1 MRPALGGSGGYWS
14 SQNQRRATK
23 KSISE
28 ACPEP
33 SYQDNNATAH
43 KHYTPSASDNEHF
56 ADFLEPAIDGPPSPA
71 RIRALSNK
79 VKQASISERHV
90 SQQTTSSGSSS
101 LLSLGSIDR
110 RPSWDQTLESFS
122 LSRKSSTRSTTS
134 SMRERPESVQAI
146 GKAIFNR
153 KTKLRRESLVN
164 STDMAPDS
172 TGERSRAPSVTKE
185 LSFSSMNI
193 FNRRRTVQA
202 PEEALSQKR
211 PQISS
216 PFNFQHVAQI
226 QREQVPNLERSSQV
240 PSQNEW
246 SAARASEIPTI
257 GASRGIQAEDLRV
270 PNFSSKATRPHD
282 DDEVAPHVVPHRRE
296 NSVVR
301 PPSWHK
307 SPPRPMVKH
316 SRSQDQIP
324 GVPPPRP
331 PRSPTDLDLNF
342 DLTAPVPPPRSSSR
356 PSVPSSPRRD
366 SEALGNIMS
375 DRAQAMK
382 GFQFPPPLPLHTEA
396 SSPPPTS
403 QGPSSPTT
411 TAERRYSRIF
421 MPSPMEN
428 PNWPLT
434 CPLHNASVSTFE
446 GGLPDVP
453 EEEEHHGLPKRSRAS
468 IRSNNSSLR
477 GSQSVPAL
485 RKASVSEYSSH
496 DRTLSRE
503 STIFGHFDLAAAQRA
518 EREAMEEAQDDSDPL
533 PRDIWEDVIDYC
545 YEHEAEAHCD
555 YDWDRPSIDMGREPT
570 FLFTEDETDDGPFFR
585 TTSDHF
591 EIPALSPCSHLSV
604 GSAQDAQ
611 EAITP
616 TISAS
621 GTKSPTRSNF
631 SLPRRDAAQP
641 QRLLHERTTSQAS
654 ASKEPQGFTLS
665 PSMLIPNDYQQEML
679 AHQRESLEDAE
690 GLGQA
695 VTWEEPTMTAEGP
708 NLFVPI
714 RASNSTTA
722 SAMSSRS
729 NFDRHISTTSS
740 TSTDYTRMTMST
752 GSVNIEDYLPKDD
765 APRAFSTEEAEP
777 AQAATAVPNHARSQ
791 SIAGLLNSMDSR
803 PLSRGNHSSDPN
815 LDRLHSAKRQV
826 GRGRSRTLSS
836 SPPPPGQYA
845 LFPRP
850 ANLN

>member
-1 MRPALGGSGGYWS
+1 MSEAGPDPSHQDSTSPALKHYAPSGSG
-14 SQNQRRATK
+14 
-23 KSISE
+23 
-28 ACPEP
+28 
-33 SYQDNNATAH
+33 
-43 KHYTPSASDNEHF
+43 NEYF
-56 ADFLEPAIDGPPSPA
+56 DDFLEPAIDGPPSPA

-79 VKQASISERHV
+79 VKQASVSERHV

-101 LLSLGSIDR
+101 LLSLGSVDR
-110 RPSWDQTLESFS
+110 RPSWDQALESFS

-164 STDMAPDS
+164 SGGSSVYSTDMAPDS

-185 LSFSSMNI
+185 HTLSGMNF

-226 QREQVPNLERSSQV
+226 QRDQVPTLEQSSQV
-240 PSQNEW
+240 LPQNEW
-246 SAARASEIPTI
+246 SAARASEMPAM
-257 GASRGIQAEDLRV
+257 GASKGIMAEDLRV

-282 DDEVAPHVVPHRRE
+282 DDDIAPHVVPHRRE
-296 NSVVR
+296 NSIVR

-324 GVPPPRP
+324 GAPPPRP

-342 DLTAPVPPPRSSSR
+342 DLTPPVPPPRSSSR
-356 PSVPSSPRRD
+356 PSVPRRD
-366 SEALGNIMS
+366 SEALGNIMT
-375 DRAQAMK
+375 DRSQGLS
-382 GFQFPPPLPLHTEA
+382 GFRFPPPLSIHTDA
-396 SSPPPTS
+396 NSPPSTS
-403 QGPSSPTT
+403 QGPSSPTA
-411 TAERRYSRIF
+411 TAERRYSRF
-421 MPSPMEN
+421 FLPSPTET

-446 GGLPDVP
+446 AGLPDVP
-453 EEEEHHGLPKRSRAS
+453 EEEEQHGLPKRSRAS
-468 IRSNNSSLR
+468 IRSTNSSLR

-485 RKASVSEYSSH
+485 RKASVSDYSSH
-496 DRTLSRE
+496 DRSLSRE
-503 STIFGHFDLAAAQRA
+503 STIFGHFDMAAAERA
-518 EREAMEEAQDDSDPL
+518 EREAMENTQDDSDPL

-570 FLFTEDETDDGPFFR
+570 FLFTEDENDDGTFFR
-585 TTSDHF
+585 PTSDHF

-631 SLPRRDAAQP
+631 SLPRRDGGQP
-641 QRLLHERTTSQAS
+641 QRLLHVRTTSQAS
-654 ASKEPQGFTLS
+654 VAKEGFTLS
-665 PSMLIPNDYQQEML
+665 PSMLIPTDYHQEML
-679 AHQRESLEDAE
+679 AHQNERFEESE

-695 VTWEEPTMTAEGP
+695 VTWEEPTMTADGA

-740 TSTDYTRMTMST
+740 TNTDYTRMTMST
-752 GSVNIEDYLPKDD
+752 SSVNIEDYLPKDD
-765 APRAFSTEEAEP
+765 APRAITKDDPETS
-777 AQAATAVPNHARSQ
+777 QASAAIPHARSQ
-791 SIAGLLNSMDSR
+791 SIAGLLNSMDSS

-815 LDRLHSAKRQV
+815 LDKLRSAKRQV
-826 GRGRSRTLSS
+826 GRGRARTLSS

-850 ANLN
+850 ANLK

>member
-1 MRPALGGSGGYWS
+1 MRAALGGSGGYWS
-14 SQNQRRATK
+14 SQNQRRSTK

-28 ACPEP
+28 AGPES
-33 SYQDNNATAH
+33 SYQDNTATAH
-43 KHYTPSASDNEHF
+43 KHYAPLTADNENF

-79 VKQASISERHV
+79 VKQASVSERHV

-101 LLSLGSIDR
+101 LLSLGSFDH
-110 RPSWDQTLESFS
+110 RPSWDQALESLS

-153 KTKLRRESLVN
+153 KTRLRRESLVTGGGSVY

-172 TGERSRAPSVTKE
+172 TVERSRAPSVTKE
-185 LSFSSMNI
+185 HTLSSMNI

-202 PEEALSQKR
+202 PEEALPQRR

-226 QREQVPNLERSSQV
+226 QRDQVPTIERSSQV
-240 PSQNEW
+240 PQQNEW
-246 SAARASEIPTI
+246 SA
-257 GASRGIQAEDLRV
+257 GASKGIQAEDLRV

-282 DDEVAPHVVPHRRE
+282 DDDIAPHVVPHRRE

-307 SPPRPMVKH
+307 SPPRPLVKH

-324 GVPPPRP
+324 GMAPPRP
-331 PRSPTDLDLNF
+331 PRSPTDVDLNLNF
-342 DLTAPVPPPRSSSR
+342 DLPPPIPPPRSSSR
-356 PSVPSSPRRD
+356 PSVPRRD
-366 SEALGNIMS
+366 SEALGNIMA
-375 DRAQAMK
+375 DRAQAMS
-382 GFQFPPPLPLHTEA
+382 GFRFPPPLPLHA
-396 SSPPPTS
+396 DAGSPPPTS
-403 QGPSSPTT
+403 HGPSSPTAG
-411 TAERRYSRIF
+411 AERRYSRIF
-421 MPSPMEN
+421 LSSPTET

-434 CPLHNASVSTFE
+434 APLHNASVSTFE
-446 GGLPDVP
+446 AGLPDVP
-453 EEEEHHGLPKRSRAS
+453 EEEEQHGLPKRSRAS

-485 RKASVSEYSSH
+485 RKASVSDYSSH

-503 STIFGHFDLAAAQRA
+503 SSIFGHFDMAAAQRA
-518 EREAMEEAQDDSDPL
+518 EREAMEDAQDDSDPL

-545 YEHEAEAHCD
+545 YEHEAEADCD
-555 YDWDRPSIDMGREPT
+555 YDWDRPSIDMDREPT
-570 FLFTEDETDDGPFFR
+570 FLLTEDDNDEGAFFR
-585 TTSDHF
+585 PTSDHF

-631 SLPRRDAAQP
+631 SLPRRDCVQP
-641 QRLLHERTTSQAS
+641 RRSLHVRTTSQTS
-654 ASKEPQGFTLS
+654 TSKEAQGFIIS
-665 PSMLIPNDYQQEML
+665 PSMLIPADYQQEML
-679 AHQRESLEDAE
+679 AHQNERFEDNE
-690 GLGQA
+690 CLGQA
-695 VTWEEPTMTAEGP
+695 VTWEEPTMTAEGS

-740 TSTDYTRMTMST
+740 TNTDYTRMTMST
-752 GSVNIEDYLPKDD
+752 SSVNIEDYLPKDD
-765 APRAFSTEEAEP
+765 APRAIPMEDLETSQASTAM
-777 AQAATAVPNHARSQ
+777 PNHARSQ

-850 ANLN
+850 ANLK

>member
-1 MRPALGGSGGYWS
+1 MRTALGGSGGYWS

-33 SYQDNNATAH
+33 SYQDNTSTPH
-43 KHYTPSASDNEHF
+43 KHFAPLTSDNENF

-79 VKQASISERHV
+79 VKQASVSERHV

-101 LLSLGSIDR
+101 LLSLGSFDR
-110 RPSWDQTLESFS
+110 RPSWDIPLESFS

-153 KTKLRRESLVN
+153 KTKLRRESLVT
-164 STDMAPDS
+164 STDMAPDT

-185 LSFSSMNI
+185 HALSSMNI

-226 QREQVPNLERSSQV
+226 QREQVPSLDRSSQV
-240 PSQNEW
+240 PP
-246 SAARASEIPTI
+246 RASEIPAMGT
-257 GASRGIQAEDLRV
+257 SRGIQVEDLRV

-282 DDEVAPHVVPHRRE
+282 DDEVAPDVVPHRRE
-296 NSVVR
+296 NSIVR

-307 SPPRPMVKH
+307 SPPRPTVKH

-331 PRSPTDLDLNF
+331 PRSPTGLDLNF
-342 DLTAPVPPPRSSSR
+342 DLMPPVPPPRSSSR
-356 PSVPSSPRRD
+356 PSIPSVGRRD
-366 SEALGNIMS
+366 SEALGNTVN
-375 DRAQAMK
+375 DRAQAMS
-382 GFQFPPPLPLHTEA
+382 GFRFPPPLPLHTEA

-403 QGPSSPTT
+403 QGPSSPTAT
-411 TAERRYSRIF
+411 NERRYSRIF
-421 MPSPMEN
+421 LPSPTET

-453 EEEEHHGLPKRSRAS
+453 EEEEHHGLPRRSRAS

-503 STIFGHFDLAAAQRA
+503 STIFGHFDLAAVQRA
-518 EREAMEEAQDDSDPL
+518 EREAMEDAQDDSDPL

-585 TTSDHF
+585 TTSEHF

-631 SLPRRDAAQP
+631 SLPRRDCAQP
-641 QRLLHERTTSQAS
+641 QRLLHERTTSQVS
-654 ASKEPQGFTLS
+654 ASKEPQGYTLS

-679 AHQRESLEDAE
+679 AHQNERFEETE

-695 VTWEEPTMTAEGP
+695 VTWEEPTMTADGS

-714 RASNSTTA
+714 RASSSTTA

-740 TSTDYTRMTMST
+740 TNTDYTRMTMST

-765 APRAFSTEEAEP
+765 APRAITTDDSETS
-777 AQAATAVPNHARSQ
+777 QTAAAAAAAVPNHARSQ

-815 LDRLHSAKRQV
+815 LDKLHSAKRQV
-826 GRGRSRTLSS
+826 GRGRSRTLSA

-850 ANLN
+850 AGLK

>member
-1 MRPALGGSGGYWS
+1 MRTALGGSGGYWS

-185 LSFSSMNI
+185 LSLSSMNI

-296 NSVVR
+296 NSVAR

-342 DLTAPVPPPRSSSR
+342 DLTPPVPPPRSSSR
-356 PSVPSSPRRD
+356 PSVPSVPRRD

-396 SSPPPTS
+396 NSPPPTS
-403 QGPSSPTT
+403 QGPSSPTA

-421 MPSPMEN
+421 MPSPTEN

-446 GGLPDVP
+446 AGLPDVP

-518 EREAMEEAQDDSDPL
+518 EREAMDEAQDDSDPL

-631 SLPRRDAAQP
+631 SLPRRDGAQS

-740 TSTDYTRMTMST
+740 TNTDYTRMTMST

-765 APRAFSTEEAEP
+765 APRAISTEDAEP
-777 AQAATAVPNHARSQ
+777 AQAATAVPSHARSQ

-850 ANLN
+850 ANLK

>member
-1 MRPALGGSGGYWS
+1 MRTALGGSGGYWS

-79 VKQASISERHV
+79 VKQASFSERHV

-153 KTKLRRESLVN
+153 KTKLRRESLVT
-164 STDMAPDS
+164 STDMVPDS

-185 LSFSSMNI
+185 HSLSSMNI

-240 PSQNEW
+240 PPQNEW
-246 SAARASEIPTI
+246 SAVRASEIPTI

-282 DDEVAPHVVPHRRE
+282 DDDVAPHVVPHRRE

-331 PRSPTDLDLNF
+331 PRSPTGLDLNF
-342 DLTAPVPPPRSSSR
+342 DLQPPVPPPRSSSR
-356 PSVPSSPRRD
+356 PSVPSVPRRD

-375 DRAQAMK
+375 DRAQAMN
-382 GFQFPPPLPLHTEA
+382 GFRFPPPLPLHTEA

-403 QGPSSPTT
+403 QGPSSPTA

-421 MPSPMEN
+421 MPSPTEN

-446 GGLPDVP
+446 AGLPDVP

-485 RKASVSEYSSH
+485 RKASVSEHSSH

-503 STIFGHFDLAAAQRA
+503 STIFGHFDLATAQRA

-545 YEHEAEAHCD
+545 YEHEAEADCE

-570 FLFTEDETDDGPFFR
+570 FLFTEDEADDGPFFR

-631 SLPRRDAAQP
+631 SLPRRDCAQS

-654 ASKEPQGFTLS
+654 ASKEPQGYVIS
-665 PSMLIPNDYQQEML
+665 PSMLIPADYQQEML
-679 AHQRESLEDAE
+679 AHQNERFEETE

-695 VTWEEPTMTAEGP
+695 VTWEEPTMTAEGS

-740 TSTDYTRMTMST
+740 TNTDYTRMTMST

-765 APRAFSTEEAEP
+765 TPRAISTEDAEVS
-777 AQAATAVPNHARSQ
+777 QAATAVPNHARSQ

-815 LDRLHSAKRQV
+815 LDKLHSAKRPV

-850 ANLN
+850 ANFK

>member
-1 MRPALGGSGGYWS
+1 MRTALGGPGGYWS
-14 SQNQRRATK
+14 SKDQRRATK

-33 SYQDNNATAH
+33 SYQDSNATAH

-79 VKQASISERHV
+79 VKQASVSERHV

-153 KTKLRRESLVN
+153 KTKLRRESLVT

-185 LSFSSMNI
+185 HSLSSMNI

-240 PSQNEW
+240 PPQNEW
-246 SAARASEIPTI
+246 SAGRASEIPTM

-282 DDEVAPHVVPHRRE
+282 DDDVAPHVVPHRRE

-307 SPPRPMVKH
+307 SPPRHMVKH

-342 DLTAPVPPPRSSSR
+342 DLMPPVPPPRSSSR
-356 PSVPSSPRRD
+356 PSIPRRD

-375 DRAQAMK
+375 DRAQAMN
-382 GFQFPPPLPLHTEA
+382 GFRFPPPLPIHTEA
-396 SSPPPTS
+396 TSPPPTS
-403 QGPSSPTT
+403 QGPSSPTA
-411 TAERRYSRIF
+411 TADRRYSRIF
-421 MPSPMEN
+421 LPSPTEN

-446 GGLPDVP
+446 AGLPDVP
-453 EEEEHHGLPKRSRAS
+453 EEEEHHGLPRRSRAS

-518 EREAMEEAQDDSDPL
+518 EREALEEAQDDTDPL

-555 YDWDRPSIDMGREPT
+555 YDWDRPSVDMGREPT
-570 FLFTEDETDDGPFFR
+570 FLFTEDDNDDGPFFR

-621 GTKSPTRSNF
+621 GTKSPTQSNF
-631 SLPRRDAAQP
+631 SLPRRDCAQP

-654 ASKEPQGFTLS
+654 TSKEPQGYVIS
-665 PSMLIPNDYQQEML
+665 PSMLIPADYQQEML
-679 AHQRESLEDAE
+679 AHQSERFEETE

-695 VTWEEPTMTAEGP
+695 VTWEEPTMTAEGS

-722 SAMSSRS
+722 SAISTRS

-740 TSTDYTRMTMST
+740 TNTDYTRMTMST
-752 GSVNIEDYLPKDD
+752 SSVNIEDYLPKDD
-765 APRAFSTEEAEP
+765 APRAISTEDQEAS
-777 AQAATAVPNHARSQ
+777 QAATAAPNHARSQ

-815 LDRLHSAKRQV
+815 LDKLHSAKRQV

-850 ANLN
+850 ANLK

>member
-1 MRPALGGSGGYWS
+1 MRAALGGSGGYWS

-23 KSISE
+23 KSIGE

-33 SYQDNNATAH
+33 SYQDNTSTAN
-43 KHYTPSASDNEHF
+43 KHFTPLTSDNENF

-101 LLSLGSIDR
+101 LLSLGSFDR
-110 RPSWDQTLESFS
+110 RPSWDIPLESFS

-153 KTKLRRESLVN
+153 KTKLRRESLVT
-164 STDMAPDS
+164 STDMAPEN

-185 LSFSSMNI
+185 HALSSMNI

-226 QREQVPNLERSSQV
+226 QREQVPNLERSSQA
-240 PSQNEW
+240 PPRNEW
-246 SAARASEIPTI
+246 STARASEVPTM
-257 GASRGIQAEDLRV
+257 GPSRGIQAEDLRV

-282 DDEVAPHVVPHRRE
+282 DDEVAPDVVPHRRE
-296 NSVVR
+296 NSIFR

-331 PRSPTDLDLNF
+331 PRSPTGLDLNF
-342 DLTAPVPPPRSSSR
+342 DLMPPVPPPRSSSR
-356 PSVPSSPRRD
+356 PSIPSVPRRD
-366 SEALGNIMS
+366 SEALGNTMS
-375 DRAQAMK
+375 DRAQAMS
-382 GFQFPPPLPLHTEA
+382 GFRFPPPLPLHMEA

-403 QGPSSPTT
+403 QGPSSPTA

-421 MPSPMEN
+421 LPSPTET

-453 EEEEHHGLPKRSRAS
+453 EEEEHHGLPRRSRAS

-485 RKASVSEYSSH
+485 RKASVSDYSSH

-503 STIFGHFDLAAAQRA
+503 STIFGHFDLAALQRA
-518 EREAMEEAQDDSDPL
+518 EREVMEDAQDDSDPL

-545 YEHEAEAHCD
+545 YEHEAEADCD
-555 YDWDRPSIDMGREPT
+555 YDWDRPSIDMGKEPT

-585 TTSDHF
+585 TTSEHF

-604 GSAQDAQ
+604 GSAQDAE

-631 SLPRRDAAQP
+631 SLPRRDCVQP
-641 QRLLHERTTSQAS
+641 QRLLHERTASQLS
-654 ASKEPQGFTLS
+654 ASKEPQGYTLS

-679 AHQRESLEDAE
+679 AHQNERFEETE

-695 VTWEEPTMTAEGP
+695 VTWEEPTMTAEGS

-714 RASNSTTA
+714 RASSSTTA

-740 TSTDYTRMTMST
+740 TNTDYTRMTMST

-765 APRAFSTEEAEP
+765 APRAITTDDSEAP
-777 AQAATAVPNHARSQ
+777 QTATAVPNHARSQ
-791 SIAGLLNSMDSR
+791 SIAGLLNSMDSK

-815 LDRLHSAKRQV
+815 LDKLHSAKRQV
-826 GRGRSRTLSS
+826 GRGRSRTLSAS
-836 SPPPPGQYA
+836 PPPGQYA

-850 ANLN
+850 ANLK

>member
-1 MRPALGGSGGYWS
+1 MRTALGGSGGYWS

-23 KSISE
+23 KSMSE

-33 SYQDNNATAH
+33 SYRDNNATAH

-79 VKQASISERHV
+79 VKQASVSERHV

-101 LLSLGSIDR
+101 LLSLGSFDR

-153 KTKLRRESLVN
+153 KTKLRRESLVT
-164 STDMAPDS
+164 STDMVPDS

-185 LSFSSMNI
+185 HSLSSMNI

-240 PSQNEW
+240 PPQSEW
-246 SAARASEIPTI
+246 SAARASEIPTMR
-257 GASRGIQAEDLRV
+257 ASRGIQAEDLRV

-282 DDEVAPHVVPHRRE
+282 DDDVAPDVVPHRRE

-331 PRSPTDLDLNF
+331 PRSPTGLDLNF
-342 DLTAPVPPPRSSSR
+342 DLMPPVPPPRSSSR
-356 PSVPSSPRRD
+356 PSIPSVPRRD

-375 DRAQAMK
+375 DRAQAMN
-382 GFQFPPPLPLHTEA
+382 GFRFPSPLPLHTEA

-403 QGPSSPTT
+403 QGPSSPTA

-421 MPSPMEN
+421 MPSPTEN

-446 GGLPDVP
+446 AGLPDVP
-453 EEEEHHGLPKRSRAS
+453 EEEEHHGLPRRSRAS

-477 GSQSVPAL
+477 GSQSVPVL
-485 RKASVSEYSSH
+485 RKASVSEHSSH

-503 STIFGHFDLAAAQRA
+503 STIFGHFDLATAQRA

-545 YEHEAEAHCD
+545 YEHEAEADCE

-570 FLFTEDETDDGPFFR
+570 FLFTEDDTDDGPFFR
-585 TTSDHF
+585 TTSEHF

-631 SLPRRDAAQP
+631 SLPRRDFAQP

-654 ASKEPQGFTLS
+654 ASKEPQGYVIS
-665 PSMLIPNDYQQEML
+665 PSMLIPADYQQEML
-679 AHQRESLEDAE
+679 AHQNERFEDTE

-740 TSTDYTRMTMST
+740 TNTDYTRMTMST

-765 APRAFSTEEAEP
+765 APRAISTEDAEVS
-777 AQAATAVPNHARSQ
+777 QAAAAVPAHARSQ

-815 LDRLHSAKRQV
+815 LDKLHSAKRPV

-850 ANLN
+850 ANLK